1 MTTFQSN
8 LKSNSASKNKKNP
21 PGSKKQLMQE
31 IQIPSDEK
39 WKEEFE
45 SFGFSLAQERELEET
60 ITDIHSRIINY
71 NLAIQDLPLRSER
84 KKELVAFEK
93 LLRKLRECL
102 EAFGDDID
110 NILPSEMRA
119 QIGLLSDFLTAEEA
133 FGDKTYSKRADQ
145 KLEQAVFLRCALN
158 LEKIENELRHSRE
171 SMGLQVGGKIMRNFI
186 QKVHDP
192 LREWVEL
199 ERLNKG
205 GAPAN
210 MTVRLI
216 VHELA
221 CAAPG
226 IIGKRA
232 AIKKD
237 GPFVRLCSAVLRAC
251 GLPDEGDNVGNIV
264 PGVVK
269 KVRGR

>member
-1 MTTFQSN
+1 MKKRQSII
-8 LKSNSASKNKKNP
+8 KSDLVSKNKKEGLGP
-21 PGSKKQLMQE
+21 KKQLMQE
-31 IQIPSDEK
+31 IQIPSDEI
-39 WKEEFE
+39 WKEEFKE
-45 SFGFSLAQERELEET
+45 FGFSAGQERELKET
-60 ITDIHSRIINY
+60 INDIHRRIIKY
-71 NLAIQDLPLRSER
+71 NLVIQDLPLRAER

-93 LLRKLRECL
+93 ILRKTRDFL
-102 EAFGDDID
+102 EALGDDID
-110 NILPSEMRA
+110 NILPSEMLA
-119 QIGLLSDFLTAEEA
+119 QIGLLSDFVAAEEV
-133 FGDKTYSKRADQ
+133 FGDKKYSKRADQ
-145 KLEQAVFLRCALN
+145 KLAQAVFLKCDLN
-158 LEKIENELRHSRE
+158 IEKIENELRHSRE

-192 LREWVEL
+192 LREWIEL

-216 VHELA
+216 VHGLA
-221 CAAPG
+221 CAAPD

-251 GLPDEGDNVGNIV
+251 GLPDAGDNVGNIA